1 MKKDENGTRKQE
13 VQGTIRISSRGIGFI
28 TAEEYPDTDI
38 EIDPVYINTALHG
51 DRVKVL
57 IHPQTGTAKEG
68 ENMRGEVLEIIV
80 RARQEFVGTLRKEG
94 GIFFLDPE
102 SRRMYT
108 DIAIPQDKLGKANV
122 GDKAIVKITTWTD
135 PKKPPLG
142 EVIEVIG
149 KAGNHETEMR
159 AAALEKGF
167 RLSFS
172 PEVLRA
178 ADEIKRNAAE
188 IFRKEEGAR
197 RDLRSLPT
205 CTIDPA
211 DAKDFDDA
219 LSIVTLPNGDFE
231 VGVHIADP
239 SFYVKRGSPIDKEAS
254 RRATSVYLVDRTIPM
269 LPEVLSND
277 LCSLNPNEDKLAFSA
292 IFEMDKNANV
302 KKRWFGRTIINSKK
316 RFTYEDAQKTLDE
329 KKGVFAS
336 ELAIL
341 DSLSKKLGVKRSEA
355 GALSFE
361 RDEVRFELDKDGK
374 PIRIYKK
381 PRLETNK
388 LIEHFM
394 VLANTEVAHFM
405 ASFNKRIEESFVYRV
420 HTVPKEDKMREIIN
434 LMHALGYEVPRG
446 KTDWTAK
453 DVGKLLEA
461 VKGQEH
467 EQIIQ
472 MATIQAMAKAVYA
485 TKNIGHFGL
494 SLSHYTH
501 FTSPIRRYPD
511 TMVHRMLGDVLQKK
525 EIPDE
530 ELAEYEAL
538 SRYATEQEIAAN
550 EAEWASEKFK
560 HSEYMKG
567 HVGEI
572 YDGTITGLMEK
583 GIFVSVDETLSEG
596 MVRLRD
602 IKDDF
607 YLLDETTFSIVGQKK
622 KRKFSLGDK
631 VKIKV
636 KKVDVEK
643 RLIDFEFV

>member
-1 MKKDENGTRKQE
+1 MKKEENGRKKLE
-13 VQGTIRISSRGIGFI
+13 VQGNIRISSRGIGFLS
-28 TAEEYPDTDI
+28 AEESPDKDI
-38 EIDPVYINTALHG
+38 EIDPAYLNTALHG
-51 DRVKVL
+51 DLVRALV
-57 IHPQTGTAKEG
+57 HPGPGTTKLAETT
-68 ENMRGEVLEIIV
+68 RGEVLEV
-80 RARQEFVGTLRKEG
+80 LMRARQEFVGTIKNEG
-94 GIFFLDPE
+94 GLFFLDPE

-108 DIAIPQDKLGKANV
+108 DIAIPQDKLGKAQA
-122 GDKAIVKITTWTD
+122 GDKAIVKITKWTD
-135 PKKPPLG
+135 SKRPPLG
-142 EVIEVIG
+142 EVLEVIG
-149 KAGNHETEMR
+149 QAGKHETEMR
-159 AAALEKGF
+159 AAALERGF

-172 PEVLRA
+172 KEVLA
-178 ADEIKRNAAE
+178 EADDIKKRAAE
-188 IFRKEEGAR
+188 IFADELSVR
-197 RDLRSLPT
+197 RDLRDLPT

-231 VGVHIADP
+231 IGVHIADP
-239 SFYVKRGSPIDKEAS
+239 SFYVKRGTAIDKEAS

-292 IFEMDKNANV
+292 VFEMDKHANV

-329 KKGVFAS
+329 KKGVFAA
-336 ELAIL
+336 ELALL
-341 DSLSKKLGVKRSEA
+341 DMLSKKLGEKRKEA

-361 RDEVRFELDKDGK
+361 RDEVRFEIDRDGK
-374 PIRIYKK
+374 PVRIYKK

-405 ASFNKRIEESFVYRV
+405 ASVSKRIEESFVYRV

-434 LMHALGYEVPRG
+434 LMHALGYQVPRG

-453 DVGKLLEA
+453 DVGKLLES

-511 TMVHRMLGDVLQKK
+511 TMVHRMLGDCLEKR

-530 ELAEYEAL
+530 ELAEYEAM

-550 EAEWASEKFK
+550 EAEWASERFK
-560 HSEYMKG
+560 HAEYLATRIG
-567 HVGEI
+567 TI
-572 YDGTITGLMEK
+572 YEGTITGLMEK
-583 GIFVSVDETLSEG
+583 GIFVSVNETLSEG

-602 IKDDF
+602 IRDDF